1 MPRKRS
7 RRYILSDARQL
18 EAVVSPVRHQIL
30 RTLSVIGPSTI
41 AELAGHLER
50 SPESLYYHV
59 RALQK
64 VGLVEEV
71 EARGTQGRKEAVFDV
86 IARGIFTDPTQT
98 STRYIEA
105 MKRSAA
111 SLLRLA
117 DRQLQRTLDQQK
129 ADGSQRPPTY
139 RSMQYHS
146 RLTPASVRELNKL
159 LDQVGEFM
167 AEHDDPDGSM
177 ISLTV
182 ACAPVRPRN

>member
-1 MPRKRS
+1 MPRKTTQ
-7 RRYILSDARQL
+7 YILRDARQL
-18 EAVVSPVRHQIL
+18 EAVVSPVRHQML

-64 VGLVEEV
+64 VGLIQEV
-71 EARGTQGRKEAVFDV
+71 EGRGPKGRREAVFDV
-86 IARGIFTDPTQT
+86 IARSLLTDPTQT
-98 STRYIEA
+98 SSRYIEA

-146 RLTPASVRELNKL
+146 RLTPA
-159 LDQVGEFM
+159 
-167 AEHDDPDGSM
+167 
-177 ISLTV
+177 
-182 ACAPVRPRN
+182 